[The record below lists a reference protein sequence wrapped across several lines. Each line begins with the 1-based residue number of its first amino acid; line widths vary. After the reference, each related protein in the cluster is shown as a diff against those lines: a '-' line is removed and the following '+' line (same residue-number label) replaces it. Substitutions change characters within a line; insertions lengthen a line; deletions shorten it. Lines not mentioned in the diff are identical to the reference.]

1 MKCVA
6 QLNDGGHHRAMTQRA
21 EDGILRL
28 EALIYDDLY
37 RFVDPA
43 SRVAQVGW
51 GMFFTVA
58 HQVRAVLTLHR
69 EGVCF
74 GAAPIRRTV
83 FEYTLGLTWL
93 ADDGESVVDILNR
106 TLQNGHKLLST
117 RLNKDSLADR
127 FPSEMLEQLA
137 ETVAEPLSSHP
148 DERLM
153 KPWHLIE
160 EYDPTLK
167 SYYATE
173 SGFSHLSLISVQ
185 HFVKFQN
192 DATVLSQMPIPEEAV
207 PCVEFCLHAFF
218 QCFLSFDSILTG
230 RPWTSALSEI
240 AADYGLSM
248 VRRSRRSTPSS
259 DQ

>member
-1 MKCVA
+1 
-6 QLNDGGHHRAMTQRA
+6 MTPRA

-28 EALIYDDLY
+28 EALIYDDLH
-37 RFVDPA
+37 RFVHPT

-58 HQVRAVLTLHR
+58 HQVRAVLSLHR
-69 EGVCF
+69 EGMCF
-74 GAAPIRRTV
+74 AAAPIRRTV

-93 ADDGESVVDILNR
+93 ADDGESVVDVLNR
-106 TLQNGHKLLST
+106 ALQNGHKLLST
-117 RLNKDSLADR
+117 RLSKDSLADR
-127 FPSEMLEQLA
+127 FPAEMLDQLA
-137 ETVAEPLSSHP
+137 ETVAEPLSPHP

-185 HFVKFQN
+185 HFVKFQD
-192 DATVLSQMPIPEEAV
+192 DATYLSQTPIPGEAA
-207 PCVEFCLHAFF
+207 PCDEFCFRMFF

-230 RPWTSALSEI
+230 SPWVAALSGI

-248 VRRSRRSTPSS
+248 DRRSRRSTPTPG
-259 DQ
+259 Q